1 MRELTA
7 KDKKEAAE
15 IRLINA
21 YADRPGLYNKT
32 IQKTLSPEDKER
44 LSVEVA
50 ESTNAN
56 LSVADVKRMI
66 RNLRDQFKKAYNK
79 NNPSLFRHFHK
90 MLFLSDSGN
99 DGRTNPSGKENV
111 DCSKRIQDERPSTSS
126 KEG

>member
-1 MRELTA
+1 MQYFVYVGELTA

-50 ESTNAN
+50 ESTNASEFEVVIMCILDVLALLDTIVLYVIKFMPRMHIIRRN
-56 LSVADVKRMI
+56 VSVKI
-66 RNLRDQFKKAYNK
+66 L
-79 NNPSLFRHFHK
+79 
-90 MLFLSDSGN
+90 
-99 DGRTNPSGKENV
+99 
-111 DCSKRIQDERPSTSS
+111 
-126 KEG
+126 